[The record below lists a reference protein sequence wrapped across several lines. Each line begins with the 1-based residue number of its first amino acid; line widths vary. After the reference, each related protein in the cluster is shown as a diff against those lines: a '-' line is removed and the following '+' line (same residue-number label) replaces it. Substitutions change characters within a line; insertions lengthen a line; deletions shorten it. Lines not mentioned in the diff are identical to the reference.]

1 MQTEALKDEFL
12 TTEELA
18 TLLKIPKLTVYKW
31 VSQRKIPY
39 VKVGKHLRFKRSEIE
54 EWLKERRVSEF

>member
-1 MQTEALKDEFL
+1 MQMEALKDEFL

-18 TLLKIPKLTVYKW
+18 AFLKVPKLTVYKW
-31 VSQRKIPY
+31 VSQRKIPC